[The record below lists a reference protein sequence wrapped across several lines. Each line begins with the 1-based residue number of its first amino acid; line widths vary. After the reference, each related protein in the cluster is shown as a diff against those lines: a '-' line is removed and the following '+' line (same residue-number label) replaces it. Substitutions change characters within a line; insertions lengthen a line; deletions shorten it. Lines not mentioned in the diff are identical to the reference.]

1 MEPGNLPEKI
11 QNNDSENDPGS
22 QKKNGED
29 IRNVYQRPGR
39 TKEQTEMSNTVE
51 WINSRTKA
59 EDWISDLEVRMVE
72 ITAANIIVTR
82 LEKKNDTLSY
92 DKALNTPT
100 FTL

>member
-39 TKEQTEMSNTVE
+39 TKEQTEMSNTLKESV
-51 WINSRTKA
+51 A
-59 EDWISDLEVRMVE
+59 DLLRQ
-72 ITAANIIVTR
+72 
-82 LEKKNDTLSY
+82 KNV
-92 DKALNTPT
+92 
-100 FTL
+100 

>member
-39 TKEQTEMSNTVE
+39 TKEQTEMSNTLKESV
-51 WINSRTKA
+51 T
-59 EDWISDLEVRMVE
+59 DLLRQ
-72 ITAANIIVTR
+72 
-82 LEKKNDTLSY
+82 KNV
-92 DKALNTPT
+92 
-100 FTL
+100 